1 MSHSVAEEIAAMEK
15 MSFSEQM
22 KFNQGLG
29 NLMIKNESVWQKV
42 DFIRRCYGLL
52 IVFLLLSVLISIPF
66 LRNPNGTMLFLGE
79 HSGIMWL
86 AVVMLF
92 LQVSFYLTVLLMLK
106 QNMNVCFRGYLVI
119 MTKPALAY
127 SWAVIY
133 VSSCTLV
140 VDTALTAWGQSAL
153 CYVYVYTLYSVMGL
167 LLYTYAVKNADF
179 KQMYA
184 YLVPILLALLTW
196 AVDAL
201 FSHEVKLAALSLSV
215 LLGWMVVYETQLI
228 FGTKVERGRK
238 YPYSAQMYI
247 MAAYEMYFDLFI
259 HFYLGALNLF
269 KTGDLDDPTAF
280 EKA

>member
-1 MSHSVAEEIAAMEK
+1 MSHSVAEEIAAMERLTQA
-15 MSFSEQM
+15 EQM

-52 IVFLLLSVLISIPF
+52 IVFLLLSTLISIPF

-86 AVVMLF
+86 AALSLF
-92 LQVSFYLTVLLMLK
+92 VQVGFYLTVLLMLK

-119 MTKPALAY
+119 MTKPAWAF
-127 SWAVIY
+127 SWAMVY
-133 VSSCTLV
+133 VSSFTLV
-140 VDTALTAWGQSAL
+140 IDATLTAWGQSSL
-153 CYVYVYTLYSVMGL
+153 CYVYAYTLYGVMGL

-184 YLVPILLALLTW
+184 YLVPISLALLVW

-238 YPYSAQMYI
+238 YPYSPQMYI

-269 KTGDLDDPTAF
+269 KTGDLDDPTQF